1 MEYYI
6 NVSGGLGYNLSLLRV
21 LNYLKQKKP
30 EYKFSVCSPYWD
42 IFASASCV
50 DTYYKGEEFRD
61 FIFDAKEKNAKIIV
75 NRLYDDEDFIYKRVN
90 YSQAWFKL
98 LGVKETLPDEDI
110 KGNGTSLTLNLDRI
124 FSVFPDVEKHKDKV
138 LQELKGKPFIMVQF
152 WGGQSP
158 LAVQQNYSYVTE
170 PLHRAYPAELA
181 QSFVNSFKETNPGI
195 EIIQY
200 TLPNEPHLKNCLTF
214 EVPYIVY
221 HLLSKEDT
229 CRGFVSIDSSLQHL
243 VSGNCP
249 GIVLWGH
256 TLPTSF
262 GYTMNQNVI
271 QKCRRDD
278 ILYFTQLGASGA
290 KIDYIEPEKLSVLAS
305 NMVNNTKEEA

>member
-124 FSVFPDVEKHKDKV
+124 FSVFPDVEKHKGKV

-200 TLPNEPHLKNCLTF
+200 TLPNELHLKNCLTF

-305 NMVNNTKEEA
+305 NMVNNAKEEA

>member
-98 LGVKETLPDEDI
+98 LGVKETLPDEDL

-124 FSVFPDVEKHKDKV
+124 FSVFPDVEKHKGKV

-170 PLHRAYPAELA
+170 PLH
-181 QSFVNSFKETNPGI
+181 
-195 EIIQY
+195 
-200 TLPNEPHLKNCLTF
+200 
-214 EVPYIVY
+214 
-221 HLLSKEDT
+221 
-229 CRGFVSIDSSLQHL
+229 
-243 VSGNCP
+243 
-249 GIVLWGH
+249 
-256 TLPTSF
+256 
-262 GYTMNQNVI
+262 
-271 QKCRRDD
+271 
-278 ILYFTQLGASGA
+278 
-290 KIDYIEPEKLSVLAS
+290 
-305 NMVNNTKEEA
+305 